1 MLTCAGKSRLAACS
15 PRARDAST
23 SNFSTTLLGAPFA
36 VAADLGLPP
45 LPYSGGCVEPF
56 PGEEA
61 DLPAEP
67 SRPGTPSLGANFPV
81 AAGSGLVQRPS
92 SSLSPAGLLAE
103 QPGSDAPFADGDGS
117 GRSSE
122 SGAAAELLGDL
133 SGWDASAHGD
143 SIDSDATP
151 HQDATDSDTASP
163 GDPDS
168 TTASLEDMGMQAIRR
183 QS

>member
-1 MLTCAGKSRLAACS
+1 MCLIASIVEAPPRKEGFGLRENACALARGS
-15 PRARDAST
+15 GRH
-23 SNFSTTLLGAPFA
+23 NFA
-36 VAADLGLPP
+36 
-45 LPYSGGCVEPF
+45 
-56 PGEEA
+56 
-61 DLPAEP
+61 
-67 SRPGTPSLGANFPV
+67 V
-81 AAGSGLVQRPS
+81 AAGSGLLPRPS
-92 SSLSPAGLLAE
+92 SSLSPAAEAAGLLAE
-103 QPGSDAPFADGDGS
+103 QRGSDAPFADGDGS